1 MSYDHFRV
9 FWVFRGLKIF
19 VRFVGPGKNRRFQ
32 ETGGKKGIFEEKS
45 GRIAPPARAGILIQM
60 FLPS

>member
-19 VRFVGPGKNRRFQ
+19 VRFVGPGKNRRFP
-32 ETGGKKGIFEEKS
+32 ETGGKKSNLRRKKAAGLL
-45 GRIAPPARAGILIQM
+45 RPPVRE
-60 FLPS
+60 S